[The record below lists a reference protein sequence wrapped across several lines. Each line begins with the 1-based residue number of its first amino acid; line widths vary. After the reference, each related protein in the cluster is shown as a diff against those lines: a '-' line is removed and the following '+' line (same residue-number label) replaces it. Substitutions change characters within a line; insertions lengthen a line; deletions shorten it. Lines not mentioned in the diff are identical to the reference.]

1 MNIQVDPTRSNLA
14 SAMMNSKIRPR
25 AVVVYG
31 VKIFPPSPPNYVT
44 NRLSYACFFFYE
56 VNLIIWA
63 YFRLFSLFSLISK
76 QPCVDAT
83 VGGIDV
89 MRPWE
94 RYSSY

>member
-63 YFRLFSLFSLISK
+63 YFRLFYYYLDYFLFFLLFLNNLVLM
-76 QPCVDAT
+76 QL
-83 VGGIDV
+83 
-89 MRPWE
+89 
-94 RYSSY
+94 